1 MNPDLRPGW
10 NKPHVAQ
17 VGDFT
22 VETGWANARLS
33 NVHGLKDIPAFL
45 LAPHANA
52 GGQDS
57 ATGTEPIIPS
67 AAGTT
72 ALGTAG
78 VAYAGTP
85 NADFAN
91 IVTALVARNVIQ
103 TLRDDAIFG
112 QQGAFLRASSVP
124 GTNVMRYTAF
134 ADLAAADTLLE
145 GVPPVT
151 EKLTWDVFEFT
162 GAQKGKVVAITDLAE
177 QFSPYDLY
185 RIAAEKIAWNAVDTA
200 EKDIAA
206 LVQGAGVGIAATMA
220 SLSPAQNVV
229 AAVVALKKA
238 DVPTFPDGTYH
249 GIISPADAASVMTQ
263 TGELGWTDTV
273 KYANGKALLNGE
285 IGTFRNVRFVESNR
299 VADHK
304 TVIFGPDF
312 YVWGDYQTIQ
322 AYRVAPGGDHAD
334 PLAQRGLVGWKGM
347 WGLKLVAFDGSP
359 AMGPASN
366 TAGARWT
373 QVDITKP

>member
-1 MNPDLRPGW
+1 MDFIGEFF
-10 NKPHVAQ
+10 AQ
-17 VGDFT
+17 T
-22 VETGWANARLS
+22 VWAAYHPANARGAK
-33 NVHGLKDIPAFL
+33 GLVPGYV

-72 ALGTAG
+72 ALGTGG

-91 IVTALVARNVIQ
+91 IVTALVLRNTIDV
-103 TLRDDAIFG
+103 LRDKAIFTQEG
-112 QQGAFLRASSVP
+112 SFLRATSIP
-124 GTNVMRYTAF
+124 GTNQLRYTAF

-145 GVPPVT
+145 GVPPVS

-162 GAQKGKVVAITDLAE
+162 GAQKGKVVAISDLAD
-177 QFSPYDLY
+177 QFSPFDLY

-206 LVQGAGVGIAATMA
+206 LTQGAGVGITVATTTGQA
-220 SLSPAQNVV
+220 AQNII
-229 AAVVALKKA
+229 AAGVALKKA
-238 DVPTFPDGTYH
+238 DVPMFPDGTYH
-249 GIISPADAASVMTQ
+249 CLISPADAATVMTQ
-263 TGELGWTDTV
+263 TGELGWTDV
-273 KYANGKALLNGE
+273 MKYAKPVNLLNNE
-285 IGTFRNVRFVESNR
+285 IGTFRGIRFIETNR

-304 TVIFGPDF
+304 SVVFGPEF
-312 YVWGDYQTIQ
+312 FVWGDYQTVQ

-334 PLAQRGLVGWKGM
+334 PLAQRGLIGWKGM
-347 WGLKLVAFDGSP
+347 WGVRLVQFDGSP

-366 TAGARWT
+366 TGAQRWA
-373 QVDITKP
+373 QVDIAK

>member
-1 MNPDLRPGW
+1 LDFISEFF
-10 NKPHVAQ
+10 AQ
-17 VGDFT
+17 SVWAAYFP
-22 VETGWANARLS
+22 ANARGAKGS
-33 NVHGLKDIPAFL
+33 IPGYA

-85 NADFAN
+85 NVDFAN
-91 IVTALVARNVIQ
+91 IVTALVARNAIEV
-103 TLRDDAIFG
+103 LRDKTVFMQEG
-112 QQGAFLRASSVP
+112 SYLRAQSIP
-124 GTNVMRYTAF
+124 GTNAMRYTAF

-177 QFSPYDLY
+177 KFSPFDLY

-200 EKDIAA
+200 EKDLAA
-206 LVQGAGVGIAATMA
+206 LVQGAGVGITVVTVA
-220 SLSPAQNVV
+220 SQPSQNTV
-229 AAVVALKKA
+229 AAVVALQKA

-249 GIISPADAASVMTQ
+249 AIISPADAALLMTQ
-263 TGELGWTDTV
+263 VGELGWTDTV
-273 KYANGKALLNGE
+273 KYANGQALLNGE
-285 IGTFRNVRFVESNR
+285 IGTFRGVRFIQSNR

-312 YVWGDYQTIQ
+312 FVWGDIQTVQ

-347 WGLKLVAFDGSP
+347 WGMKLVQFDGSP

-366 TAGARWT
+366 TGAQRWA
-373 QVDITKP
+373 QVDIAK

>member
-1 MNPDLRPGW
+1 VDPIDKAL
-10 NKPHVAQ
+10 AL
-17 VGDFT
+17 
-22 VETGWANARLS
+22 TGWADYHFPGRA
-33 NVHGLKDIPAFL
+33 GLALPSWY

-57 ATGTEPIIPS
+57 ATGSEPIIPS

-103 TLRDDAIFG
+103 TLRDDGIFMQEG
-112 QQGAFLRASSVP
+112 SYLRASSVP

-145 GVPPVT
+145 GVPPVS
-151 EKLTWDVFEFT
+151 EKLAWDVFEFT
-162 GAQKGKVVAITDLAE
+162 GVQKGKVVAITDLAE
-177 QFSPYDLY
+177 QFSPFDLY

-200 EKDIAA
+200 EKDIAT
-206 LVQGAGVGIAATMA
+206 LTQGAGVGVAVTTVA
-220 SLSPAQNVV
+220 SQAAQNVV

-249 GIISPADAASVMTQ
+249 ALISPADAALVMTQ
-263 TGELGWTDTV
+263 TGELGWTDTM
-273 KYANGKALLNGE
+273 KYANGKAILNGE
-285 IGTFRNVRFVESNR
+285 LGTFRGVRFIESNR

-304 TVIFGPDF
+304 TVVFGPDF
-312 YVWGDYQTIQ
+312 FVWGDYQTIQ

-359 AMGPASN
+359 AMGPATN
-366 TAGARWT
+366 TAGARWA
-373 QVDITKP
+373 QVDISK